1 VIVLS
6 HTAQSCACGDG
17 EYRCTDGQCVDS
29 DKFCDG
35 VDDCPFGED
44 EMDCRKL
51 ILCLNVIN
59 VRDVMLSHSVAV
71 MGKCV
76 WFEIR
81 YYTTTGILENI
92 ISQKVFGVYCPK
104 NDNNENTIYQFLY
117 SHHKIN
123 R

>member
-1 VIVLS
+1 MIVLS

-59 VRDVMLSHSVAV
+59 VRDVTKSLSRGYC
-71 MGKCV
+71 MGKS
-76 WFEIR
+76 R
-81 YYTTTGILENI
+81 YIQCSCILPLAI
-92 ISQKVFGVYCPK
+92 LFI
-104 NDNNENTIYQFLY
+104 
-117 SHHKIN
+117 
-123 R
+123 